1 MDTLQLLVDEHRPN
15 YRQGPGDDTETMRAL
30 SLAGLDRSRRLK
42 IADIGCGT
50 GASSFVLARE
60 LDCAITAVDE
70 EEIRMYETSG
80 AYYGYGLYVA
90 K

>member
-1 MDTLQLLVDEHRPN
+1 MNTGRITD
-15 YRQGPGDDTETMRAL
+15 RAPVTIPKRCEPL
-30 SLAGLDRSRRLK
+30 RWPVWTVRRSP
-42 IADIGCGT
+42 ISVVAD
-50 GASSFVLARE
+50 
-60 LDCAITAVDE
+60 DE